1 MREFIAAN
9 AAWLTV
15 VQLPTYAPD
24 LNPTE
29 GICSLA
35 KQDIGNLPAAH
46 ITDVTT
52 TVKRRLKSLQYQ
64 PSLIDGRLT
73 GTGLDLTM

>member
-9 AAWLTV
+9 AARLTV

-24 LNPTE
+24 PNPTE
-29 GICSLA
+29 SICSLA
-35 KQDIGNLPAAH
+35 KQDIGNLAAAH

-52 TVKRRLKSLQYQ
+52 AVKRRLKSLQYQ
-64 PSLIDGRLT
+64 PSLIDGCLT